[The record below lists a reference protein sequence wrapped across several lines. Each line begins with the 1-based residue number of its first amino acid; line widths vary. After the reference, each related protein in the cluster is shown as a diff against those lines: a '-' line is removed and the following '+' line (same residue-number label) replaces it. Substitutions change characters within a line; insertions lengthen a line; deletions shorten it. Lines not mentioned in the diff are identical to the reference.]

1 MDLGAMHQLFQHM
14 GYSQVAVTA
23 VVDKQGINSLDEL
36 SAFSRTRRSQTCA
49 SVRSFI
55 VPVVRLLILT
65 HYSKEISPT

>member
-1 MDLGAMHQLFQHM
+1 MDLAAMHQLFQHM
-14 GYSQVAVTA
+14 GYSQFAVTA

-36 SAFSRTRRSQTCA
+36 SAFSRTRRSQT